1 MNIAFKL
8 ALKSII
14 RSPGKFILQGAILSV
29 FMFIVFVS
37 VSTQAGAS
45 KAIDDARGQFCGE
58 VRLAPD
64 FDKAGEAQE
73 GKITGMPYVTET
85 LGDRLLASRYIAA
98 HNYYFGV
105 PVASDILPPE
115 IQSERFKVLPKSD
128 EAGLNAYSFT
138 LAGNSSPALYPNF
151 ANGGFKLISGSFPPE
166 EDGGEER
173 GNAVISRPLAEK
185 NGFGVGSTFMV
196 RSPDLKIKQELKV
209 AGIFDWSGRDASE
222 ASFVMASGHIFVSL
236 EIARKFNGSAAPGSP
251 ADVLTYASY
260 FLDNPDH
267 LDEFIKEAGSM
278 SPEMGKFRLYAND
291 DEYMRTTAQLRRLE
305 VLTGIVLVA
314 GLAVGAAFLI
324 LCVFSVIKRRDREIG
339 LLRTM
344 GVGKKNILFQHI
356 FELLMVG
363 FIALAAAAISEVSWG
378 SPASDTFFKEQIRL
392 THYIDQSSVISI
404 YVTESS
410 DSAAIMRYGSQAA
423 GNAVKSSD
431 AIDKVEA
438 VTGPGQVLLFLLSGF
453 LVILCGASA
462 AALKVLRHNP
472 MAALRRIED

>member
-1 MNIAFKL
+1 MKIAFKL

-29 FMFIVFVS
+29 LLFIVFVS
-37 VSTQAGAS
+37 ISTQAGAS
-45 KAIDDARGQFCGE
+45 KAIDDARRQFGGE

-64 FDKAGEAQE
+64 SDKAGEGRD

-98 HNYYFGV
+98 HNYYLWV

-115 IQSERFKVLPKSD
+115 IQSERYKILPKPD
-128 EAGLNAYSFT
+128 EADCNTYSFN
-138 LAGNSSPALYPNF
+138 LAGNSSPALYPDF
-151 ANGGFKLISGSFPPE
+151 ANGGFKLISGDFPPE
-166 EDGGEER
+166 EDGGEEP
-173 GNAVISRPLAEK
+173 GNAVISRSLAEK
-185 NGFGVGSTFMV
+185 NGFGVGSTFTV
-196 RSPDLKIKQELKV
+196 RSTDSKIKQELKV
-209 AGIFDWSGRDASE
+209 AGIFDWSGREASE
-222 ASFVMASGHIFVSL
+222 ASFVMASGHIFVSI
-236 EIARKFNGSAAPGSP
+236 EIARKFNDSAAPGSP

-278 SPEMGKFRLYAND
+278 SPEMGNFRLYAND
-291 DEYMRTTAQLRRLE
+291 DEYVRTTAQLRRLE
-305 VLTGIVLVA
+305 VLTGVVRTA
-314 GLAVGAAFLI
+314 GLAIGAVFLI
-324 LCVFSVIKRRDREIG
+324 LCVFSVIKRREREIG

-356 FELLMVG
+356 VELLMVG
-363 FIALAAAAISEVSWG
+363 FIALSAAAAAGALWG
-378 SPASDTFFKEQIRL
+378 SPVSDAFFKEQIRI
-392 THYIDQSSVISI
+392 THYIDQSSVVSI

-423 GNAVKSSD
+423 GSAVKSSD

-438 VTGPGQVLLFLLSGF
+438 ATGPGQVLLFLLSGF
-453 LVILCGASA
+453 LVLLCGASA

-472 MAALRRIED
+472 MAVLRRIED